1 MQSLSDL
8 PEDENTPDIGR
19 RAPNLTV
26 SPELKCSLNSLVSI
40 SGLST
45 NNGSWINDQIDEDER
60 AVPIIKITEKTE
72 SPVITTK
79 NRLLDQAFPVLV
91 DLLNSELVTRVE
103 LAKLFEELVLRFA
116 VVSCDT
122 KFPIDHKRP
131 AEMIIRLA
139 AKIIEDKH
147 NSLVND
153 VTTKSSNQLSPI
165 TTRRIPADLKIH
177 GVNHCGSFR

>member
-1 MQSLSDL
+1 MQTSVDL

-26 SPELKCSLNSLVSI
+26 SPELECSLNSLVSI

-72 SPVITTK
+72 SPVIATK

-103 LAKLFEELVLRFA
+103 LSKLFEELVLRFA
-116 VVSCDT
+116 VV
-122 KFPIDHKRP
+122 RW
-131 AEMIIRLA
+131 
-139 AKIIEDKH
+139 
-147 NSLVND
+147 
-153 VTTKSSNQLSPI
+153 
-165 TTRRIPADLKIH
+165 
-177 GVNHCGSFR
+177 